1 MALSQRNVYESYDVP
16 YNKGKVKG
24 DFVVILGYARV
35 STQDQNLGLQ
45 LEALK
50 QAGVSTENI
59 YVERVSGSIDPRK
72 RPVLSSL
79 LRRLKKGDTLVVWKL
94 DRLGR
99 NALDL
104 LELDKRMRRREVHLR
119 SITEELNTAT
129 PLGKLYYTI
138 LATIAEME
146 RGVLVERVKAGLEV
160 ARAEGR
166 VGGRRFKL
174 EPERQK
180 ELADAYSSG
189 VTLQELKK
197 RFKINTPTIYR
208 YLRANNVTL
217 RGQFRGHKLP
227 WTTACATYNGSTKTI

>member
-1 MALSQRNVYESYDVP
+1 MR
-16 YNKGKVKG
+16 
-24 DFVVILGYARV
+24 VIYGYARV

-50 QAGVSTENI
+50 QAGVSIENI
-59 YVERVSGSIDPRK
+59 RVETISGSVEPRK

-79 LRRLKKGDTLVVWKL
+79 LRHLKKGDMLVVWKL

-104 LELDKRMRRREVHLR
+104 LELDERMKRREVHLH

-129 PLGKLYYTI
+129 PFGKLYYTI

-146 RGVLVERVKAGLEV
+146 RGVLIERVRAGLEI

-166 VGGRRFKL
+166 IGGRRFKL
-174 EPERQK
+174 TPTQQK
-180 ELADAYSSG
+180 ELTGMYQSG
-189 VTLQELKK
+189 RSIRELQEH
-197 RFKINTPTIYR
+197 FQIHASSIYR
-208 YLRANNVTL
+208 YLKSNNIIL
-217 RGQFRGHKLP
+217 RKD
-227 WTTACATYNGSTKTI
+227 SK